1 MKFAQYVC
9 TPLPVDIIGGDRDP
23 RDEGPATALL
33 PAAAVA
39 KEAAML
45 TVGHVVV
52 AVADPGT
59 HRAAARPV
67 HQAAGVAVVPV
78 LVHEHLG
85 GVGVGTQLHVQ
96 GVIVALL
103 PAILLLT

>member
-1 MKFAQYVC
+1 M
-9 TPLPVDIIGGDRDP
+9 PVDIIGGGRDP
-23 RDEGPATALL
+23 RDEGPAAALL
-33 PAAAVA
+33 PPAAVA
-39 KEAAML
+39 EEAAVL
-45 TVGHVVV
+45 AIGHVVV

-85 GVGVGTQLHVQ
+85 GVGVGAQLHVQ
-96 GVIVALL
+96 GVIVTLL
-103 PAILLLT
+103 PAILLLA